1 MMFVV
6 LLERT
11 KKRKVLLTF
20 TNYSFAYFISL
31 IGLLPWGKAIAISS
45 LYSQVKSLDDQV
57 MNKLI
62 LSLSLTFYATSGFTQ
77 NIPSCPDRGSDPSV
91 FCLPGTTW
99 DEATKSCVGMA

>member
-1 MMFVV
+1 
-6 LLERT
+6 
-11 KKRKVLLTF
+11 
-20 TNYSFAYFISL
+20 
-31 IGLLPWGKAIAISS
+31 
-45 LYSQVKSLDDQV
+45 

-77 NIPSCPDRGSDPSV
+77 NIPSCPDRGSDPGI